1 MGYKINIRN
10 ALDSGWNNILK
21 DENIEHDYTT
31 TGVGTSATNSVEL
44 ALKYIKDNY
53 VNENQSLSYRQTVS
67 PASSAWI
74 IQHGLGVKLVDVSVM
89 DYATGEKVT
98 PASIIYN
105 NTMTLTIL
113 FNELVTGEVLII
125 KDYYTEGTESNS
137 YRETITTASTAWT
150 INHNLS
156 ASFVDVSV
164 MDYDNNVLIVPDTIS
179 YPSTN
184 QVYITFTEPVSGEVL
199 LLG

>member
-31 TGVGTSATNSVEL
+31 TGVGTSATDSVEL

-53 VNENQSLSYRQTVS
+53 VNVNQSLSYRQTIS

-74 IQHGLGVKLVDVSVM
+74 IRHGLGTKLVDVSVM
-89 DYATGEKVT
+89 DYTTGEKVT
-98 PASIIYN
+98 PASITYN
-105 NTMTLTIL
+105 NTMTLTVL
-113 FNELVTGEVLII
+113 FSENVTGEILII
-125 KDYYTEGTESNS
+125 KDYYTEGSVS
-137 YRETITTASTAWT
+137 HRYKETVTTASTAWT

-164 MDYDNNVLIVPDTIS
+164 MDYDNDVLIAPKTVS
-179 YPSTN
+179 YPSSA

>member
-21 DENIEHDYTT
+21 DENIEHDYNT
-31 TGVGTSATNSVEL
+31 TGVGTSATDSVEL

-53 VNENQSLSYRQTVS
+53 VNVNQSLSYRQTVS

-74 IQHGLGVKLVDVSVM
+74 INHGLGVKLVDVSIM
-89 DYATGEKVT
+89 DHVSGEKVT
-98 PASIIYN
+98 PASITYN
-105 NTMTLTIL
+105 NTMTLTVL
-113 FNELVTGEVLII
+113 FNENVTGEILII
-125 KDYYTEGTESNS
+125 KDYYTEGTESHS
-137 YRETITTASTAWT
+137 YKETVTPASTAWT

-164 MDYDNNVLIVPDTIS
+164 MDYDNDVLIVPDTVS
-179 YPSTN
+179 YPSSA